1 MALYKNGSFI
11 KDAWRSIS
19 EGEDAPPAGH
29 VILPLDWWLAERE
42 AFEGSNAPL
51 GLRLDPGASVSAFL
65 PDLHR
70 FSLLALAFPK
80 FQDGRNF
87 SLARLLRERH
97 GFSGELR
104 AVGEVLLD
112 QIQAMARCG
121 FDAFEITDPNTERA
135 LREGRA
141 FGVSHFYQPSLGR
154 DRPVGDRPWIRRSA
168 H

>member
-1 MALYKNGSFI
+1 MALYKNGAFTS
-11 KDAWRSIS
+11 DPWRAIL
-19 EGEDAPPAGH
+19 EGQDAPPAGH

-51 GLRLDPGASVSAFL
+51 GIRVDPGTPIEALL
-65 PDLHR
+65 PDLNR
-70 FSLLALAFPK
+70 FSVIALVFPK

-97 GFSGELR
+97 KFAGELR

-112 QIQAMARCG
+112 QVQAMARCG
-121 FDAFEITDPNTERA
+121 FDAFEITDPSTERV
-135 LREGRA
+135 LREGRR

-154 DRPVGDRPWIRRSA
+154 DLPAGTRPWTRQSPD
-168 H
+168 